1 MRRGLCW
8 GEVEASACGGG
19 SSMCFGRTMTLE
31 PALRGRTESFVLVK
45 VPERLAGDGERASC
59 LSPELEWRLRRPE
72 RPGLLRIVEG
82 RRGDGDGR
90 GESIGDT
97 LEGPSSVPLEKI
109 SLRPAPALI
118 ETRISSVLGR

>member
-8 GEVEASACGGG
+8 GEAAASARVGGR
-19 SSMCFGRTMTLE
+19 SMCFGRTMTVE
-31 PALRGRTESFVLVK
+31 PALRGRLASFGAAK

-59 LSPELEWRLRRPE
+59 LSSELEWRLRRPE
-72 RPGLLRIVEG
+72 TPGLLKIVEG

-97 LEGPSSVPLEKI
+97 LEGPSSDPPEKM
-109 SLRPAPALI
+109 SPRPAPALI